1 MTRPLFVE
9 GDRVTLRVAD
19 DTEPALERGKN
30 HPDVRRY
37 VSVFRRPRRSDSTDS
52 TDDDPWTVI
61 VPRGADT
68 PDDPVG
74 SVSLAPIQQVDGYAN
89 LGVWLS
95 PDAWGHGYAVDACA
109 HMIDY
114 GFRELALHRVSATA
128 MTPNEPSIGMLDR
141 LGFVHEGTAREAQ
154 FADGEH
160 VDAER
165 YGLLRGEWEGP
176 EAVLDADSHPSGT
189 GG

>member
-37 VSVFRRPRRSDSTDS
+37 VSVFRRPQRSDSSDS
-52 TDDDPWTVI
+52 PDGDDDPWT
-61 VPRGADT
+61 
-68 PDDPVG
+68 
-74 SVSLAPIQQVDGYAN
+74 
-89 LGVWLS
+89 
-95 PDAWGHGYAVDACA
+95 VDACA

-128 MTPNEPSIGMLDR
+128 MAPNGPSIRMLDR

-154 FADGEH
+154 FADGEY
-160 VDAER
+160 VDVER
-165 YGLLRGEWEGP
+165 YGLLRDEWESP
-176 EAVLDADSHPSGT
+176 EAVLDADSHPSGI
-189 GG
+189 GE